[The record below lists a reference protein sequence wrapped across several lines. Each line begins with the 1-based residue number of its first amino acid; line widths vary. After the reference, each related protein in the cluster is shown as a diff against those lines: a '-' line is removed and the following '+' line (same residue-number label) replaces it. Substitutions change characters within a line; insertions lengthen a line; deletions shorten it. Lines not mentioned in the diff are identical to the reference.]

1 MFDPQDFYFKKAKKE
16 WYKARSIFKLEEIDK
31 KFKLFHKKEK
41 LNILDIGCAPGSW
54 VQYLDKITASK
65 SKIIWLDLKA
75 TQLNLKK
82 THCYVQDATDIE
94 KVKDILK
101 THNIEKLDVITSDMA
116 PNTIWFK
123 DIDSIRSLE
132 LIKST
137 LPLYDTFLKENW
149 KFVIKIF
156 MGPWFD
162 QFIFELKKKY
172 GWKKIKTFK
181 PDSVRK
187 ISKEIYIIKI
197 A

>member
-1 MFDPQDFYFKKAKKE
+1 MFNPQDFYFKKAKKE
-16 WYKARSIFKLEEIDK
+16 WYKARSVFKLEEIDK
-31 KFKLFHKKEK
+31 KFKLFSKKEK

-94 KVKDILK
+94 KVKNILK
-101 THNIEKLDVITSDMA
+101 AHNIEKLDVITSDMA

-156 MGPWFD
+156 MWPWFD
-162 QFIFELKKKY
+162 QFVFELKQKY

>member
-31 KFKLFHKKEK
+31 KFKLFHKKEN

-65 SKIIWLDLKA
+65 SKIIGLDLKA

-101 THNIEKLDVITSDMA
+101 THNIEKLDIITSDMA

-156 MGPWFD
+156 MWPWFD
-162 QFIFELKKKY
+162 QFVFELKKKY

-187 ISKEIYIIKI
+187 ISKEIYIVKI

>member
-1 MFDPQDFYFKKAKKE
+1 MFNPQDFYFKKAKKQ

-31 KFKLFHKKEK
+31 KFNLLSNKDVLH
-41 LNILDIGCAPGSW
+41 ILDIGCAPGSW
-54 VQYLDKITASK
+54 VQYLDKKTSPK
-65 SKIIWLDLKA
+65 SKIIWLDLKS

-82 THCYVQDATDIE
+82 TYCYVQDATDIE

-101 THNIEKLDVITSDMA
+101 EHNIEKLDMITSDMA

-137 LPLYDTFLKENW
+137 LPIYDTFLKENG

-156 MGPWFD
+156 MWPWFD
-162 QFIFELKKKY
+162 QFIHFLKQKY

-187 ISKEIYIIKI
+187 ISKEIYIIKVS
-197 A
+197 